1 MFCNSGTKLQSST
14 VVLRFNIC
22 AKLKFCASLA
32 PPSQSSETL
41 VAIFSQ
47 LTEKKTKS
55 KMTEIKLYKSNLK
68 GIKIFAL
75 CLPFVLIGVWMISE
89 KQNGTFD
96 FYMGWFIASFFGLGI
111 PISIFTLLDKRPQI
125 IINENGIWDR
135 TTKQNEIKWEQIIKA
150 YPIDIYNQKFIS
162 IIVDET
168 YEFKKRQYN
177 WAEKLTELIGA
188 QKLNLNLSQLKID
201 ENQLTILIN
210 KIKDVE
216 KNDRNNLIRTFLS
229 NHNLNST
236 SDFQKYFLYFLIII
250 GLGII
255 SLSNFYAFWAIMI
268 IMGISALIAKW
279 YRGTS
284 NNSKLRKYSERIT
297 YLGFINMVLIVLVF
311 KIYDYTTNKIGIKIT
326 TEIEKHKTKYGTY
339 PNNLKIV
346 TSKTEL
352 NLIQKYI
359 ADKIDY
365 KINGKDY
372 ILELEFLN
380 HNRKEFDAELNEW
393 N

>member
-1 MFCNSGTKLQSST
+1 
-14 VVLRFNIC
+14 
-22 AKLKFCASLA
+22 
-32 PPSQSSETL
+32 
-41 VAIFSQ
+41 
-47 LTEKKTKS
+47 
-55 KMTEIKLYKSNLK
+55 MTEIKLYKSNLK